1 MPEPAALP
9 RLRPLR
15 RGAPAGPVGRLV
27 AASTHALDK
36 VLAVL
41 ALVIA
46 SPVFVGMAL
55 LARRWPDRQLLRS
68 QRRIGVNGTV
78 FRQLAFR
85 TRRPRPALDA
95 LPQLINVL
103 RGEMSLVGPRAPRPE
118 QLCRQL
124 RVRPGIINL
133 R

>member
-9 RLRPLR
+9 RLHPIR
-15 RGAPAGPVGRLV
+15 RRASAGPVGRFV
-27 AASTHALDK
+27 AACTHALDK

-55 LARRWPDRQLLRS
+55 LARRRPGRQLLRS

-85 TRRPRPALDA
+85 TRRRRPALDA

-103 RGEMSLVGPRAPRPE
+103 RGEMSMVGPRAPRPE